1 MKNYKRTFAAMTAGL
16 LALTPC
22 FAAGMTAVAATLT
35 VTDADTATHTYNAY
49 QIIKGEMKNEKL
61 TELKWGD
68 GINSADLITALNTNQ
83 ADLGITD
90 TIALD
95 ATPQTVAEVLSTI
108 TDADKK
114 NKLAKVI
121 ATAKSTSKTG
131 LTKSDNNYSS
141 SALDVGWYLILDET
155 DPLNA
160 TSTAN
165 SDTVRSANILQ
176 ITQDT
181 AINTKHSLPTLEKKI
196 VEGQNLVDA
205 NTAAIGDAID
215 YQINLKVPDVTGYDK
230 YFYVVEDTFS
240 DGLDFDVNSM
250 VISID
255 GVADN
260 LIQDTDGP
268 TSDAETGDYYVVVS
282 QTDNSIK
289 VVFVDAVK
297 LFKDKTVGN
306 DITLTYSATLTED
319 ANLDPTVGNPNTAKL
334 VYSNDPNIT
343 NTGTPGTT
351 PDEPDNDD
359 IVGETPEDKVNTYTT
374 AIKIKKVDQDGNP
387 LKGATFTLY
396 GNNLNQVRSVT
407 GSSFTASETGTY
419 WKLKNGS
426 YTTTNPT
433 PLTDAQ
439 KAKYESLTQKYAKS
453 PATAIND
460 RASTSGDEAEIA
472 NFKIEATVD
481 DAGYLTFEGLNAGSY
496 TLSET
501 GVPEGYNKAED
512 IAFTLTADPIGVDSV
527 TWTNSSSKFAVL
539 DAEYMFPTVIENR
552 EGATL
557 PSTGGIG
564 TKLFYLF
571 GGMLVVGS
579 SVVLITKKR
588 MSADDN

>member
-35 VTDADTATHTYNAY
+35 VTDEDTAAHTYNAY
-49 QIIKGEMKNEKL
+49 QIIKGQMKNGKL
-61 TELKWGD
+61 TELEWGN
-68 GINSADLITALNTNQ
+68 GINSASLISALNTNK

-90 TIALD
+90 TIAD
-95 ATPQTVAEVLSTI
+95 NATPQTVAEVLSKI

-121 ATAKSTSKTG
+121 AGAKTDSKTG
-131 LTKSDNNYSS
+131 LTKSGNDYSS
-141 SALDVGWYLILDET
+141 SALDEGWYLILDET

-160 TSTAN
+160 TSTEN

-176 ITQDT
+176 ITKDT
-181 AINTKHSLPTLEKKI
+181 AINTKHSLPTLDKVI
-196 VEGQNLVDA
+196 VEGSSEKDA
-205 NTAAIGDAID
+205 NTAAIGDI
-215 YQINLKVPDVTGYDK
+215 INYKITLKVPDVTGYDK

-240 DGLDFDVNSM
+240 AGLDYQDDM
-250 VISID
+250 TITIA
-255 GVADN
+255 GVSGELD
-260 LIQDTDGP
+260 QDTDGP
-268 TSDAETGDYYVVVS
+268 NDDTDTGDFYV
-282 QTDNSIK
+282 TENGNSVK
-289 VVFVDAVK
+289 VVFVDAVN

-306 DITLTYSATLTED
+306 DITLTYSAKLTEN
-319 ANLDPTVGNPNTAKL
+319 ANLDPNTGNPNKAKL
-334 VYSNDPNIT
+334 VYSNDPNVT
-343 NTGTPGTT
+343 NSGTPGTT

-359 IVGETPEDKVNTYTT
+359 VVGETPEDKVNTYTT

-396 GNNLNQVRSVT
+396 GNNLNKVKSVT
-407 GSSFTASETGTY
+407 GSSFTTSDTGTY

-426 YTTTNPT
+426 YTTTDPT
-433 PLTDAQ
+433 PLTDTQ
-439 KAKYESLTQKYAKS
+439 KAKYESLTQKYDKT
-453 PATAIND
+453 PATTTND
-460 RASTSGDEAEIA
+460 KTSTSGDEAAIA
-472 NFKIEATVD
+472 TFKIVATVD
-481 DAGYLTFEGLNAGSY
+481 DEGYLTFEGLNAGDY
-496 TLSET
+496 RLSET

-512 IAFTLTADPIGVDSV
+512 IIFAITATAIDENAV
-527 TWTNSSSKFAVL
+527 TWNNSSNKFSGL
-539 DAEYMFPTVIENR
+539 DAEYMFPTEIENR
-552 EGATL
+552 EGAIL

>member
-35 VTDADTATHTYNAY
+35 VTDADTAAHTYNAY
-49 QIIKGEMKNEKL
+49 QIIKGKMNNEKL
-61 TELKWGD
+61 TELEWGN
-68 GINSADLITALNTNQ
+68 GIDPTLLINALNNNKD
-83 ADLGITD
+83 DLGITD
-90 TIALD
+90 TIAD
-95 ATPQTVAEVLSTI
+95 NATPQTVAEVLSKI

-121 ATAKSTSKTG
+121 ASAKTDSKTG
-131 LTKSDNNYSS
+131 LTKSDNDYSS

-155 DPLNA
+155 TSLNTADP
-160 TSTAN
+160 
-165 SDTVRSANILQ
+165 DTVRSANILQ

-181 AINTKHSLPTLEKKI
+181 AINTKHSMPTLEKKI

-215 YQINLKVPDVTGYDK
+215 YQITLKVPDVTGYDK

-240 DGLDFDVNSM
+240 DGLDYQDDM
-250 VISID
+250 TITIA
-255 GVADN
+255 GVTGE
-260 LIQDTDGP
+260 LEQDTDGP
-268 TSDAETGDYYVVVS
+268 NDDTDTGDFYV
-282 QTDNSIK
+282 TENGNSIK
-289 VVFVDAVK
+289 VVFVNAVN
-297 LFKDKTVGN
+297 LFKNKTVGN
-306 DITLTYSATLTED
+306 AITLTYSAKLTEN
-319 ANLDPTVGNPNTAKL
+319 ANLDPNTGNPNKAKL

-359 IVGETPEDKVNTYTT
+359 VVGETPEDKVNTYTT

-396 GNNLNQVRSVT
+396 GNNLNKVRSVT
-407 GSSFTASETGTY
+407 GSSFTASDTGTY

-426 YTTTNPT
+426 YTTTDPT
-433 PLTDAQ
+433 SLTDAQ
-439 KAKYESLTQKYAKS
+439 KAKYEDLTQKYAKS
-453 PATAIND
+453 PATATKD
-460 RASTSGDEAEIA
+460 KVSTSGDETTIA
-472 NFKIEATVD
+472 DFKIVATVD
-481 DAGYLTFEGLNAGSY
+481 EDGYLTFEGLNAGSY

-512 IAFTLTADPIGVDSV
+512 IAFTLTADPIDENAV
-527 TWTNSSSKFAVL
+527 TWTNSSNKFSGL
-539 DAEYMFPTVIENR
+539 DTEYMFLTEIENR

>member
-35 VTDADTATHTYNAY
+35 VTDADTAEHTYNAY

-68 GINSADLITALNTNQ
+68 GIDPTLLINALNNNKT
-83 ADLGITD
+83 DLGITD
-90 TIALD
+90 TIAD
-95 ATPQTVAEVLSTI
+95 NATPQTVAEVLSTI

-121 ATAKSTSKTG
+121 ATAKSTSKTE
-131 LTKSDNNYSS
+131 LTKSDTNYSS
-141 SALDVGWYLILDET
+141 TNLDEGWYLILDET
-155 DPLNA
+155 TSLNTADP
-160 TSTAN
+160 
-165 SDTVRSANILQ
+165 DTVRSANILQ

-181 AINTKHSLPTLEKKI
+181 AINTKHSMPTLEKKI

-215 YQINLKVPDVTGYDK
+215 YQITLKVPDVTGYDK

-240 DGLDFDVNSM
+240 DGLDYQDDM
-250 VISID
+250 TITIA
-255 GVADN
+255 GVTGELD
-260 LIQDTDGP
+260 QDTDGP
-268 TSDAETGDYYVVVS
+268 NDDTDTGDFYVTETG
-282 QTDNSIK
+282 NSVK
-289 VVFVDAVK
+289 VVFVNAVN

-306 DITLTYSATLTED
+306 EITLTYSAKLTEN
-319 ANLDPTVGNPNTAKL
+319 ASLDPNTGNPNKAKL
-334 VYSNDPNIT
+334 VYSNDPNVT
-343 NTGTPGTT
+343 NTGTPDTT

-396 GNNLNQVRSVT
+396 GDNLNKVKSVT
-407 GSSFTASETGTY
+407 GSLFTPSETGTY

-439 KAKYESLTQKYAKS
+439 KDKYDSLTQKYEKS
-453 PATAIND
+453 PATATKD
-460 RASTSGDEAEIA
+460 KVSTSGDEATIA

-481 DAGYLTFEGLNAGSY
+481 DDGYLTFEGLNAGDY
-496 TLSET
+496 RLSET

-512 IAFTLTADPIGVDSV
+512 INFAITATAIDENAV
-527 TWTNSSSKFAVL
+527 TWNNSSNKFNVL
-539 DAEYMFPTVIENR
+539 DADYMFPTEIVNR
-552 EGATL
+552 EGAIL

>member
-35 VTDADTATHTYNAY
+35 VTDADTAAHTYNAY
-49 QIIKGEMKNEKL
+49 QIIKGEMNNGKL
-61 TELKWGD
+61 TELEWGD
-68 GINSADLITALNTNQ
+68 GINSADLINALNTNK
-83 ADLGITD
+83 AALGIAD
-90 TIALD
+90 DIAAD

-121 ATAKSTSKTG
+121 ATAKSTSKTE
-131 LTKSDNNYSS
+131 LAKSGDNYSS
-141 SALDVGWYLILDET
+141 SALAEGWYLILDET
-155 DPLNA
+155 NPLDIAN
-160 TSTAN
+160 TAN

-181 AINTKHSLPTLEKKI
+181 AINTKHSLPTLDKVI
-196 VEGQNLVDA
+196 VEGSSEKDA
-205 NTAAIGDAID
+205 NTAAIGDI
-215 YQINLKVPDVTGYDK
+215 INYKITLKVPDVTGYDK

-240 DGLDFDVNSM
+240 AGLDYQDDM
-250 VISID
+250 KITIA
-255 GVADN
+255 GVTGELD
-260 LIQDTDGP
+260 QDTDGP
-268 TSDAETGDYYVVVS
+268 NDDTDTGDFYVTETG
-282 QTDNSIK
+282 TSIK
-289 VVFVDAVK
+289 VVFVDAVD
-297 LFKDKTVGN
+297 LFKNKTVGN
-306 DITLTYSATLTED
+306 AITLTYSAKLTEN
-319 ANLDPTVGNPNTAKL
+319 ANLDPNTGNPNKAKL
-334 VYSNDPNIT
+334 VYSNDPNVT
-343 NTGTPGTT
+343 NSGTPGTT

-359 IVGETPEDKVNTYTT
+359 VVGETPEDKVNTYTT

-396 GNNLNQVRSVT
+396 GNNLNKVKSVT
-407 GSSFTASETGTY
+407 GSSFTTSDTGTY

-426 YTTTNPT
+426 YTTTDPT

-439 KAKYESLTQKYAKS
+439 KAKYESLTQKYEKS
-453 PATAIND
+453 PATATND
-460 RASTSGDEAEIA
+460 KTSTSGDEATIA
-472 NFKIEATVD
+472 DFKIVATVD
-481 DAGYLTFEGLNAGSY
+481 EDGYLTFEGLNAGDY
-496 TLSET
+496 RLSET

-512 IAFTLTADPIGVDSV
+512 IAFTLAADPISVDSV

>member
-35 VTDADTATHTYNAY
+35 VTDEDTAAHTYNAY
-49 QIIKGEMKNEKL
+49 QIIKGKMNNGKL
-61 TELKWGD
+61 TELEWGD
-68 GINSADLITALNTNQ
+68 GINSASLISALNTNKD
-83 ADLGITD
+83 DLGITD
-90 TIALD
+90 DIAAN
-95 ATPQTVAEVLSTI
+95 ATPQTVAEVLSKI

-121 ATAKSTSKTG
+121 ASVKTDSKTG
-131 LTKSDNNYSS
+131 LTKNGSDYSS
-141 SALDVGWYLILDET
+141 STLNEGWYLILDET
-155 DPLNA
+155 NPLDITN
-160 TSTAN
+160 TEN

-181 AINTKHSLPTLEKKI
+181 AINTKHSLPTLDKVI
-196 VEGQNLVDA
+196 VEGSSEKDA
-205 NTAAIGDAID
+205 NTAAIGDI
-215 YQINLKVPDVTGYDK
+215 INYKITLKVPDVTGYDK

-240 DGLDFDVNSM
+240 DGLDYQDDM
-250 VISID
+250 TITIA
-255 GVADN
+255 GVTGELD
-260 LIQDTDGP
+260 QDTDGP
-268 TSDAETGDYYVVVS
+268 SNATDSGDFYV
-282 QTDNSIK
+282 TENGNSVK
-289 VVFVDAVK
+289 VVFVDAVNF
-297 LFKDKTVGN
+297 FKNKTVGN
-306 DITLTYSATLTED
+306 TITLTYSAKLTEN
-319 ANLDPTVGNPNTAKL
+319 ANLDPNTGNPNKAKL
-334 VYSNDPNIT
+334 VYSNDPNVT
-343 NTGTPGTT
+343 NSGTPGTT
-351 PDEPDNDD
+351 PDEPDNNDV
-359 IVGETPEDKVNTYTT
+359 VGETPEDKVNTYTT

-396 GNNLNQVRSVT
+396 GDNLNKVRSVT
-407 GSSFTASETGTY
+407 GSSFTASDTGTY

-426 YTTTNPT
+426 YTTTNPNE
-433 PLTDAQ
+433 LTAAQ
-439 KAKYESLTQKYAKS
+439 KDKYDSLTQKYDKT
-453 PATAIND
+453 PATATKD
-460 RASTSGDEAEIA
+460 KTSTSGDEAEIA
-472 NFKIEATVD
+472 TFKISATVD
-481 DAGYLTFEGLNAGSY
+481 DEGYLTFEGLNAGNY

-512 IAFTLTADPIGVDSV
+512 IAFTLAAEPISVNSV
-527 TWTNSSSKFAVL
+527 TWTNSSDKFSEL
-539 DAEYMFPTVIENR
+539 DSEYMFPTQIVNR